1 MIQNGRIGQA
11 SRQSMGK
18 NRKSDK
24 RDRLLFDLK
33 SCLSPFSLVLFVLIL
48 CLNFAN
54 LDIGVSLISFAQEAG
69 EAPETRAATEEIPET
84 IETIEAAGTAGTA
97 GEETEEELDIS
108 LKADYITYE
117 KVEGEDLIIA
127 KDGVDLK
134 YQDIEIK
141 ADYLKINLNT
151 NLLSAS
157 GKVYFLQEEIETHCE
172 EITYNWKTK
181 KIILLQLKGELTGE
195 GVKGKIYYSGE
206 KMENFP
212 ETVEITEG
220 NFTTCELEEPH
231 YHIVAKEMIIYPKDK
246 IIARNISWYEGKTKI
261 ITLPYFLIFLDRKTQ
276 QPILP
281 KIGQN
286 STDGWFIKT
295 NFNYYIDEKSYGT
308 LYIDWLQKRGI
319 GTGFEHT
326 FEIGDENSNGET
338 SFYLYQIKE
347 KNTDKFK
354 LTGNLNYKQEF
365 TEKNLKTQV
374 TLNYGGTKTKDS
386 VPYNTLK
393 SQFSIDKDGEKY
405 NLKLTGKYNFSGT
418 GLGEE
423 DLSIDGNI
431 KLSHNYTFSDKLN
444 SALTLVYTDKNPASW
459 EVADLELKP
468 KWELKYKGDGYSL
481 NVTTEKRFDLDG
493 DDYTGENVSKIIDRL
508 PEFAFKKSPIALGD
522 TKITYDIDASVAH
535 FYEASTE
542 EDNWRGEYIINLK
555 RPFDLGKY
563 FTLTPSG
570 VFRQDVY
577 LTGEAR
583 YLLGGKVDLK
593 AVYNPYISS
602 TLSYSYNKS
611 VGPTPFNFD
620 YIAPLTNTISGK
632 LTLKPTEKVKLDLST
647 NYNFVTE
654 NFDNLVAKLE
664 YKPKDDWK
672 MNFNTSYNL
681 NTKEWTKK
689 VNSSLDLQLTDN
701 WKVKYKGVVDLEDFK
716 LTNSVVGITRDLHC
730 REITINYKQATK
742 SVWVEF
748 YIKAFPT
755 EKITLGGQ

>member
-1 MIQNGRIGQA
+1 MMRIKP
-11 SRQSMGK
+11 K
-18 NRKSDK
+18 NVVFF
-24 RDRLLFDLK
+24 LAIFI
-33 SCLSPFSLVLFVLIL
+33 LIL
-48 CLNFAN
+48 GINLRGLNN
-54 LDIGVSLISFAQEAG
+54 RLTLMSFAQETG
-69 EAPETRAATEEIPET
+69 EAQETPV
-84 IETIEAAGTAGTA
+84 IEEAAN
-97 GEETEEELDIS
+97 GEETGERAGADEEELDIS
-108 LKADYITYE
+108 LIAEYITYE

-127 KDGVDLK
+127 KDGVELK

-141 ADYLKINLNT
+141 ADYLEINLDT
-151 NLLSAS
+151 NLLHAS
-157 GKVYFLQEEIETHCE
+157 GKVYFLQEETETYCE
-172 EITYNWKTK
+172 ELSYNWKTK
-181 KIILLQLKGELTGE
+181 KTILIKLKGEITGK
-195 GVKGKIYYSGE
+195 GIKGKIYYSGE

-212 ETVEITEG
+212 ETVKIIEG

-231 YHIVAKEMIIYPKDK
+231 YRIVAREMIIYPKNK

-295 NFNYYIDEKSYGT
+295 FFNYYIDEKSYGT
-308 LYIDWLQKRGI
+308 LYIDWLQKKGI

-326 FEIGDENSNGET
+326 LEIGDTNNPGET
-338 SFYLYQIKE
+338 SLYLYQIRNK
-347 KNTDKFK
+347 DSHII
-354 LTGNLNYKQEF
+354 NLSGQIKYKQEF
-365 TEKNLKTQV
+365 VEEDLKTQL
-374 TLNYGGTKTKDS
+374 TLNYSGSKDPEGKLLS
-386 VPYNTLK
+386 NSLK
-393 SQFSIDKDGEKY
+393 SQFSLDKKGEKY
-405 NLKLTGKYNFSGT
+405 KLKISGKYNFSGT
-418 GLGEE
+418 GLGQE

-431 KLSHNYTFSDKLN
+431 KVNHNYTINDKL
-444 SALTLVYTDKNPASW
+444 SSILTLVYTDKNPASQ

-468 KWELKYKGDGYSL
+468 KWVLKYKGEGYTL
-481 NVTTEKRFDLDG
+481 NLTTEKRFDPDG
-493 DDYTGENVSKIIDRL
+493 DNYIGENVSKIINRL
-508 PEFAFKKSPIALGD
+508 PDFSFIKSSTSIGNS
-522 TKITYDIDASVAH
+522 KITYDIDASITH
-535 FYEASTE
+535 FYEAATE
-542 EDNWRGEYIINLK
+542 EDNWRGEYIINIK
-555 RPFDLGKY
+555 RPFKWGEY
-563 FTLTPSG
+563 FTLNPSG
-570 VFRQDVY
+570 IFRQDVY

-583 YLLGGKVDLK
+583 YLVGGKVDLK

-602 TLSYSYNKS
+602 TLSYNYNKS

-632 LTLKPTEKVKLDLST
+632 LTLTPSEKVKLNLST

-654 NFDNLVAKLE
+654 NFGNLVAKLE

-689 VNSSLDLQLTDN
+689 INSTLNLQLTDN

-742 SVWVEF
+742 SIWVEF